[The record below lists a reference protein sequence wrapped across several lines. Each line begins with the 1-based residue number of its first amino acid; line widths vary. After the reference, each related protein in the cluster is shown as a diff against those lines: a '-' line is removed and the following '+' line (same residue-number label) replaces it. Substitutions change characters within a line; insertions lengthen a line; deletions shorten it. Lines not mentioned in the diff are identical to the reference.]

1 MEQPKEASHAHEEGR
16 SARDAQAV
24 TRQGAAHLR
33 QDPRQRARGVRLR
46 GARASHRLRRGQAHR
61 GEEGRPLGA
70 EGSQGPIRRAE
81 CAVREGG
88 AGPPE
93 ADGGRRRRQGHEQ
106 AGALRAR
113 AEARREGSVEDGQD
127 RARPGNRPP
136 QRLRSRRPGPR
147 ERPRPAFPQ
156 TLARAP
162 REFPVPA
169 VGSGETPCSN
179 CGVSGHYR
187 SMPPE
192 AAQDGR
198 DSPSDEGP
206 APPIGLSIPRH
217 RDLEGPL
224 WRWTDRFRVV
234 VTAVLVLF
242 VVLALLNVFGQRPST
257 AAATSS
263 GVTLQVQAPTAV
275 RGGLIYQARVDVT
288 ARRPINRPVITLD
301 GGWLDGMTLNSVQP
315 GPASQTSGK
324 GGATFQYAPLQPGD
338 TL

>member
-1 MEQPKEASHAHEEGR
+1 
-16 SARDAQAV
+16 
-24 TRQGAAHLR
+24 
-33 QDPRQRARGVRLR
+33 
-46 GARASHRLRRGQAHR
+46 
-61 GEEGRPLGA
+61 
-70 EGSQGPIRRAE
+70 
-81 CAVREGG
+81 
-88 AGPPE
+88 
-93 ADGGRRRRQGHEQ
+93 
-106 AGALRAR
+106 
-113 AEARREGSVEDGQD
+113 
-127 RARPGNRPP
+127 
-136 QRLRSRRPGPR
+136 
-147 ERPRPAFPQ
+147 
-156 TLARAP
+156 
-162 REFPVPA
+162 
-169 VGSGETPCSN
+169 
-179 CGVSGHYR
+179 
-187 SMPPE
+187 MPPE

-338 TL
+338 TLTVWFEWSVNPTTVAWQRPRTVTVGDGGTRLVSQSSTMTVYP